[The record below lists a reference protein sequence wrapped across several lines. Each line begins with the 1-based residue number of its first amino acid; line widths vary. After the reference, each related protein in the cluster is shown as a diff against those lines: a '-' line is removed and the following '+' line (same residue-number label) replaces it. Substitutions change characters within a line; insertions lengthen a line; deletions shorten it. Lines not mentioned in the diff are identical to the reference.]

1 MKRLLRLSLLPLL
14 SIALAFS
21 CQKIEL
27 PDGTA
32 DEGAQNAAGGGNG
45 ASPSLDTSN
54 ALTVGEAMQRAADG
68 SEVVIK
74 GYIVGYTA
82 SSMSNASFSVP
93 GDKANT
99 NMLLSD
105 TPDEFDELCCLPVEL
120 PTTGRNLRGLLN
132 LYDHPEYF
140 NQYIAIQGKL
150 TTYFR
155 VNGLKSPT
163 AFAFIAPP
171 ENSGGGNES
180 GSGDNESG
188 GDGNESGGGGNESGG
203 GDEEEEDKGQGGSDG
218 EEEKPDDPQTDGKNY
233 PQISDSLTI
242 IAGR

>member
-32 DEGAQNAAGGGNG
+32 DEGAQNAAGGGDSS
-45 ASPSLDTSN
+45 APSLDTSN

-74 GYIVGYTA
+74 GYIVGYTT

-132 LYDHPEYF
+132 LYDHPEYL
-140 NQYIAIQGKL
+140 NQYIAIQGML

-155 VNGLKSPT
+155 VVGLKSPT

-171 ENSGGGNES
+171 ENSGG
-180 GSGDNESG
+180 D
-188 GDGNESGGGGNESGG
+188 NESGG
-203 GDEEEEDKGQGGSDG
+203 GDEEEDDKGQGGSDG
-218 EEEKPDDPQTDGKNY
+218 EEEKPDNPPTDGKNY

>member
-14 SIALAFS
+14 SMALAFS

-54 ALTVGEAMQRAADG
+54 ALTVGEAMQRTADG

-74 GYIVGYTA
+74 GYIVGYTT
-82 SSMSNASFSVP
+82 SSMNYPSFSVP

-132 LYDHPEYF
+132 LYDHPEYL

-155 VNGLKSPT
+155 VVGLKSPT

-188 GDGNESGGGGNESGG
+188 G
-203 GDEEEEDKGQGGSDG
+203 GDEEEDDKGQGGSDG
-218 EEEKPDDPQTDGKNY
+218 EEEKPDNPPTDGKNY

>member
-14 SIALAFS
+14 SMALAFS

-32 DEGAQNAAGGGNG
+32 DDSTQNAAGGGNG

-74 GYIVGYTA
+74 GYIVGYTT

-155 VNGLKSPT
+155 VVGLKSPT

-188 GDGNESGGGGNESGG
+188 G
-203 GDEEEEDKGQGGSDG
+203 GDEEEDDKGQGGSDG
-218 EEEKPDDPQTDGKNY
+218 EEEKPDNPPTDGKNY

>member
-74 GYIVGYTA
+74 GYIVGYTT

-105 TPDEFDELCCLPVEL
+105 TPDEDDELCCLPVEL

-155 VNGLKSPT
+155 VVGLKSPT
-163 AFAFIAPP
+163 AFAFITPP
-171 ENSGGGNES
+171 ENSGG
-180 GSGDNESG
+180 DNESG
-188 GDGNESGGGGNESGG
+188 DSNNESGGSNNESGG
-203 GDEEEEDKGQGGSDG
+203 GDEEEDDKGQGGSDG
-218 EEEKPDDPQTDGKNY
+218 EEEKPDNPPTDGKNY

>member
-54 ALTVGEAMQRAADG
+54 ALTVTEAMQRAADG

-74 GYIVGYTA
+74 GYIVGYTT
-82 SSMSNASFSVP
+82 SSMNYPSFSIP
-93 GDKANT
+93 NDKPNT

-105 TPDEFDELCCLPVEL
+105 TPNEFDELCCLPVEL

-155 VNGLKSPT
+155 VVGLKSPT

-188 GDGNESGGGGNESGG
+188 GGNE
-203 GDEEEEDKGQGGSDG
+203 EEDDKGQGGSDG
-218 EEEKPDDPQTDGKNY
+218 EEEKPDNPPTDGKNY

>member
-27 PDGTA
+27 PDSTT
-32 DEGAQNAAGGGNG
+32 DEDKQSAAGGGNG

-54 ALTVGEAMQRAADG
+54 ALTVGEAMLMAADG
-68 SEVVIK
+68 SEVIIK
-74 GYIVGYTA
+74 GYIVGYTTT
-82 SSMSNASFSVP
+82 SMNRPSFSIP
-93 GDKANT
+93 DDKPNT

-105 TPDEFDELCCLPVEL
+105 NPDEYDELCCLPVEL
-120 PTTGRNLRGLLN
+120 PTTGKNMRGLLN

-140 NQYIAIQGKL
+140 NQYIAIKGTL

-155 VNGLKSPT
+155 VVGLKSPT
-163 AFAFIAPP
+163 AFAFITPP
-171 ENSGGGNES
+171 GNN
-180 GSGDNESG
+180 GGDNESDD
-188 GDGNESGGGGNESGG
+188 GD
-203 GDEEEEDKGQGGSDG
+203 GDEEDKPGDGDDG
-218 EEEKPDDPQTDGKNY
+218 EEEKPDNPPTGDKNY

>member
-14 SIALAFS
+14 SMALAFS

-45 ASPSLDTSN
+45 ASPSLDTSQVI
-54 ALTVGEAMQRAADG
+54 TVAEAMQRTADG
-68 SEVVIK
+68 SEIVIK

-93 GDKANT
+93 DDKPNT

-105 TPDEFDELCCLPVEL
+105 EPGEDDYLYCLPVEL

-140 NQYIAIQGKL
+140 NQYIAIKGKL

-155 VNGLKSPT
+155 VVGLKSPT
-163 AFAFIAPP
+163 AFSFIAPP

-180 GSGDNESG
+180 GDGDEEDDDEG
-188 GDGNESGGGGNESGG
+188 QGD
-203 GDEEEEDKGQGGSDG
+203 GDEEEE
-218 EEEKPDDPQTDGKNY
+218 KPDSTQTDGKNY
-233 PQISDSLTI
+233 PKISDSITI

>member
-1 MKRLLRLSLLPLL
+1 MKRLFRLSLLPFL
-14 SIALAFS
+14 SIALVFS

-32 DEGAQNAAGGGNG
+32 DDSTQNAAGGGNG

-82 SSMSNASFSVP
+82 SSMSNASFSIP
-93 GDKANT
+93 NDKANT

-132 LYDHPEYF
+132 LYDHPEYL

-155 VNGLKSPT
+155 VVGLKSPT

-171 ENSGGGNES
+171 ENSGGGNDS

-188 GDGNESGGGGNESGG
+188 GD
-203 GDEEEEDKGQGGSDG
+203 DEEEDDKGQGGSDG
-218 EEEKPDDPQTDGKNY
+218 EEEKPDNPPTDGKNY

>member
-14 SIALAFS
+14 SMALAFS

-32 DEGAQNAAGGGNG
+32 DDSTQNAAGGGNG

-54 ALTVGEAMQRAADG
+54 ALTVTEAMQRAADG

-74 GYIVGYTA
+74 GYIVGYTT

-120 PTTGRNLRGLLN
+120 STTGRNLRGLLN

-155 VNGLKSPT
+155 VVGLKSPT
-163 AFAFIAPP
+163 AFAFITPP
-171 ENSGGGNES
+171 ENSG
-180 GSGDNESG
+180 GDNESG
-188 GDGNESGGGGNESGG
+188 GDGNESGGDGNESGG
-203 GDEEEEDKGQGGSDG
+203 GDEEEDDKGQGGSDG
-218 EEEKPDDPQTDGKNY
+218 EEEKPDNPPTDEKNY

>member
-74 GYIVGYTA
+74 GYIVGYTT

-171 ENSGGGNES
+171 ENSGGDNES
-180 GSGDNESG
+180 GGGDNESG
-188 GDGNESGGGGNESGG
+188 GDGNESGGG
-203 GDEEEEDKGQGGSDG
+203 DEEEDDKGQGGSDG
-218 EEEKPDDPQTDGKNY
+218 EEEKPDNPPTDGKNY

>member
-14 SIALAFS
+14 SMALAFS

-54 ALTVGEAMQRAADG
+54 ALTVGEAMQRTADG

-74 GYIVGYTA
+74 GYIVGYTT
-82 SSMSNASFSVP
+82 SSMNYPSFSVP
-93 GDKANT
+93 SDKPNT

-120 PTTGRNLRGLLN
+120 PTTGRNLRGQLN

-155 VNGLKSPT
+155 VVGLKSPT

-180 GSGDNESG
+180 G
-188 GDGNESGGGGNESGG
+188 G
-203 GDEEEEDKGQGGSDG
+203 GDEEEDDEGQGDG
-218 EEEKPDDPQTDGKNY
+218 DEEEEKPDSTQTDGKNY

>member
-14 SIALAFS
+14 SMALAFS

-32 DEGAQNAAGGGNG
+32 DDSTQNAAGGGNG

-54 ALTVGEAMQRAADG
+54 ALTVTEAMQRAADG

-74 GYIVGYTA
+74 GYIVGYTT

-155 VNGLKSPT
+155 VVGLKSPT
-163 AFAFIAPP
+163 AFAFITPP
-171 ENSGGGNES
+171 ENSG
-180 GSGDNESG
+180 GDNESG
-188 GDGNESGGGGNESGG
+188 GDGNESGGG
-203 GDEEEEDKGQGGSDG
+203 DEEEDDKGQGGSDG
-218 EEEKPDDPQTDGKNY
+218 EEEKPDNPPTDGKNY

>member
-14 SIALAFS
+14 SMALAFS

-32 DEGAQNAAGGGNG
+32 DEGAQNATGGGNG

-74 GYIVGYTA
+74 GYIVGYTTT
-82 SSMSNASFSVP
+82 SMNNVVFSIP
-93 GDKANT
+93 DDKPNT

-105 TPDEFDELCCLPVEL
+105 NPDEYDELCCLPVEL

-155 VNGLKSPT
+155 VVGLKSPT

-171 ENSGGGNES
+171 ENS
-180 GSGDNESG
+180 SGD
-188 GDGNESGGGGNESGG
+188 NESGGGGNESGG
-203 GDEEEEDKGQGGSDG
+203 GDEEEDDKGQGGSDG
-218 EEEKPDDPQTDGKNY
+218 EEEKPDNPPTDGKNY

>member
-32 DEGAQNAAGGGNG
+32 DEGAQNAAGGGNS

-54 ALTVGEAMQRAADG
+54 ALTVGEAMQRTADG

-74 GYIVGYTA
+74 GYIVGYTT

-105 TPDEFDELCCLPVEL
+105 TPDEDDDLFCLPVEL

-163 AFAFIAPP
+163 AFAFITPP

-180 GSGDNESG
+180 DSGD
-188 GDGNESGGGGNESGG
+188 NESGG
-203 GDEEEEDKGQGGSDG
+203 GDEEEDDKGQGGSDG
-218 EEEKPDDPQTDGKNY
+218 EEEKPDNPPTDGKNY

>member
-14 SIALAFS
+14 LMALAFS

-32 DEGAQNAAGGGNG
+32 DDSTQNAAGGGNG

-54 ALTVGEAMQRAADG
+54 ALTVTEAMQRAADG

-74 GYIVGYTA
+74 GYIVGYTTT
-82 SSMSNASFSVP
+82 SMNNVIFSIP
-93 GDKANT
+93 DDKPNT

-105 TPDEFDELCCLPVEL
+105 NPDEYDELCCLPVEL

-155 VNGLKSPT
+155 VVGLKSPT
-163 AFAFIAPP
+163 AFAFITPP

-180 GSGDNESG
+180 GGGNNESG
-188 GDGNESGGGGNESGG
+188 GS
-203 GDEEEEDKGQGGSDG
+203 DEEEDDEGQGGSDG
-218 EEEKPDDPQTDGKNY
+218 EEEKPDNPPTDGKNY

>member
-1 MKRLLRLSLLPLL
+1 MKRLFRLSLLPFL
-14 SIALAFS
+14 SIALVFS

-32 DEGAQNAAGGGNG
+32 DDSAQNAAGGGNG
-45 ASPSLDTSN
+45 ASPSLDTSH
-54 ALTVGEAMQRAADG
+54 AITVTEAMQRTADG

-74 GYIVGYTA
+74 GYIVGYTTT
-82 SSMSNASFSVP
+82 SMNRPTFSIP
-93 GDKANT
+93 DDKPNT

-105 TPDEFDELCCLPVEL
+105 NPDEYDELCCLPVEL

-155 VNGLKSPT
+155 VVGLKSPT

-180 GSGDNESG
+180 DDGD
-188 GDGNESGGGGNESGG
+188 
-203 GDEEEEDKGQGGSDG
+203 GDEEDKPGDGDDG
-218 EEEKPDDPQTDGKNY
+218 EEEKPDNPPTGDRNY

>member
-32 DEGAQNAAGGGNG
+32 DDGAQNATGGGNG

-54 ALTVGEAMQRAADG
+54 ALTVTEAMQRAADG

-74 GYIVGYTA
+74 GYIVGYTT
-82 SSMSNASFSVP
+82 SSMSNASFSIP
-93 GDKANT
+93 NDKANT

-155 VNGLKSPT
+155 AVGLKSPT

-188 GDGNESGGGGNESGG
+188 G
-203 GDEEEEDKGQGGSDG
+203 GDEEEDDKGQGGSDG
-218 EEEKPDDPQTDGKNY
+218 EEEKPDNPPTDGKNY

>member
-14 SIALAFS
+14 SMALAFS

-54 ALTVGEAMQRAADG
+54 ALTVTEAMQRAADG

-74 GYIVGYTA
+74 GYIVGYTT
-82 SSMSNASFSVP
+82 SSMNYPSFSVP
-93 GDKANT
+93 DDKPNT

-155 VNGLKSPT
+155 VVGLKSPT

-188 GDGNESGGGGNESGG
+188 G
-203 GDEEEEDKGQGGSDG
+203 GDEEEDDKGQGGSDG
-218 EEEKPDDPQTDGKNY
+218 EEEKPDNPPTDGKNY

>member
-14 SIALAFS
+14 SMALAFS

-32 DEGAQNAAGGGNG
+32 DEGAQNAAGGDNG
-45 ASPSLDTSN
+45 ASPSLDTSH
-54 ALTVGEAMQRAADG
+54 AITVTEAMQRTADG

-74 GYIVGYTA
+74 GYIVGYTK
-82 SSMSNASFSVP
+82 SSMNYPSFSIP
-93 GDKANT
+93 NDKPNT

-105 TPDEFDELCCLPVEL
+105 TPDEYDELCCLPVEL

-140 NQYIAIQGKL
+140 NQYIAIQGML

-155 VNGLKSPT
+155 VVGLKSPT

-188 GDGNESGGGGNESGG
+188 GD
-203 GDEEEEDKGQGGSDG
+203 DEEEDDKGQGGSDG
-218 EEEKPDDPQTDGKNY
+218 EEEKPDNPSTDGKNY

>member
-54 ALTVGEAMQRAADG
+54 APTVTEAMQRTADG

-74 GYIVGYTA
+74 GYIVGYTT
-82 SSMSNASFSVP
+82 SSMNYPSFSVP
-93 GDKANT
+93 DDKPNT

-120 PTTGRNLRGLLN
+120 PTTGRNLRGQLN

-150 TTYFR
+150 STYFR
-155 VNGLKSPT
+155 VVGLKSPT

-180 GSGDNESG
+180 GDGEEEEDDEGQGD
-188 GDGNESGGGGNESGG
+188 
-203 GDEEEEDKGQGGSDG
+203 GDEEEE
-218 EEEKPDDPQTDGKNY
+218 KPDSTQTDGKNY

>member
-21 CQKIEL
+21 CQQTER
-27 PDGTA
+27 PAGTA
-32 DEGAQNAAGGGNG
+32 DASAQNAAGGGNG

-54 ALTVGEAMQRAADG
+54 ALTVAEAMQRPADG

-74 GYIVGYTA
+74 GYIVGYTT
-82 SSMSNASFSVP
+82 SSMNYPSFSVP
-93 GDKANT
+93 SDKPNT

-155 VNGLKSPT
+155 VVGLKSPT

-188 GDGNESGGGGNESGG
+188 G
-203 GDEEEEDKGQGGSDG
+203 GDEEEDDKGQGGSDG
-218 EEEKPDDPQTDGKNY
+218 EEEKPDNPPTDGKNY

>member
-14 SIALAFS
+14 SMALAFS

-32 DEGAQNAAGGGNG
+32 DDSTQNAAGGGNG

-54 ALTVGEAMQRAADG
+54 ALTVTEAMQRAADG

-74 GYIVGYTA
+74 GYIVGYTT

-155 VNGLKSPT
+155 VVGLKSPT
-163 AFAFIAPP
+163 AFAFISPP

-188 GDGNESGGGGNESGG
+188 GDGNESGGG
-203 GDEEEEDKGQGGSDG
+203 DEEEDDKDQGGSDG
-218 EEEKPDDPQTDGKNY
+218 EEEKPDNPQTDGKNY

>member
-14 SIALAFS
+14 SMALAFS

-32 DEGAQNAAGGGNG
+32 DDSTQNAAGGGNG

-54 ALTVGEAMQRAADG
+54 ALTVTEAMQRAADG

-74 GYIVGYTA
+74 GYIVGYTT

-155 VNGLKSPT
+155 VVGLKSPT
-163 AFAFIAPP
+163 AFAFITPP
-171 ENSGGGNES
+171 ENSG
-180 GSGDNESG
+180 GDNESG
-188 GDGNESGGGGNESGG
+188 GDGNESGGDGNESGG
-203 GDEEEEDKGQGGSDG
+203 GDEEEDDKGQGGSDG
-218 EEEKPDDPQTDGKNY
+218 EEEKPDNPPTDGKNY

>member
-14 SIALAFS
+14 SMALAFS

-32 DEGAQNAAGGGNG
+32 DDSAQNAAGGGNG

-54 ALTVGEAMQRAADG
+54 ALTVTEAMQRAADG

-74 GYIVGYTA
+74 GYIVGYTTT
-82 SSMSNASFSVP
+82 SMNNVVFSIP
-93 GDKANT
+93 DDKPNT

-105 TPDEFDELCCLPVEL
+105 NPDEYDELCCLPVEL

-140 NQYIAIQGKL
+140 NQYIAIQGML

-155 VNGLKSPT
+155 VVGLKSPT

-171 ENSGGGNES
+171 ENSGG
-180 GSGDNESG
+180 DNES
-188 GDGNESGGGGNESGG
+188 GDGNESGGD
-203 GDEEEEDKGQGGSDG
+203 DEEEEDDKGQGGSDG
-218 EEEKPDDPQTDGKNY
+218 EEEKPDNPPTDEKNY

>member
-32 DEGAQNAAGGGNG
+32 DDSAQNAAGGGNG

-54 ALTVGEAMQRAADG
+54 ALTVTEAMQRAADG

-74 GYIVGYTA
+74 GYIVGYTT

-105 TPDEFDELCCLPVEL
+105 TPDEDDDLFCLPVEL

-155 VNGLKSPT
+155 VVGLKSPT

-180 GSGDNESG
+180 GDGDEEEDDEDQ
-188 GDGNESGGGGNESGG
+188 GD
-203 GDEEEEDKGQGGSDG
+203 GDEEEE
-218 EEEKPDDPQTDGKNY
+218 KPDSTQTDGKNY

>member
-14 SIALAFS
+14 SMALAFS

-74 GYIVGYTA
+74 GYIVGYTTT
-82 SSMSNASFSVP
+82 SMNNVVFSIP
-93 GDKANT
+93 DDKPNT

-105 TPDEFDELCCLPVEL
+105 NPDEYDELCCLPVEL
-120 PTTGRNLRGLLN
+120 PTTGRNLRGLIN

-140 NQYIAIQGKL
+140 NQYIAIQGML

-155 VNGLKSPT
+155 VVGLKSPT

-171 ENSGGGNES
+171 ENSGGDNES
-180 GSGDNESG
+180 GSGS
-188 GDGNESGGGGNESGG
+188 NESGG
-203 GDEEEEDKGQGGSDG
+203 GDEEEDDKGQGGSDG
-218 EEEKPDDPQTDGKNY
+218 EEEKPDNPPTDGKNY

>member
-14 SIALAFS
+14 SMALAFS

-32 DEGAQNAAGGGNG
+32 DEGAQNATGGGNG

-54 ALTVGEAMQRAADG
+54 ALTVTEAMQRAADG

-74 GYIVGYTA
+74 GYIVGYTTT
-82 SSMSNASFSVP
+82 SMNNVVFSIP
-93 GDKANT
+93 DDKPNT

-105 TPDEFDELCCLPVEL
+105 YPDEYDELCCLPVEL

-132 LYDHPEYF
+132 LYEHPEYF

-155 VNGLKSPT
+155 VVGLKSPT

-171 ENSGGGNES
+171 ENS
-180 GSGDNESG
+180 SGD
-188 GDGNESGGGGNESGG
+188 NESGGGGNESGG
-203 GDEEEEDKGQGGSDG
+203 GDEEEDDKGQGGSDG
-218 EEEKPDDPQTDGKNY
+218 EEEKPDNPPTDGKNY

-242 IAGR
+242 TAGR

>member
-14 SIALAFS
+14 SMALAFS

-32 DEGAQNAAGGGNG
+32 DEGAQNATGGGNG

-54 ALTVGEAMQRAADG
+54 ALTVTEAMQRAADG

-74 GYIVGYTA
+74 GYIVGYTTT
-82 SSMSNASFSVP
+82 SMNNVVFSIP
-93 GDKANT
+93 DDKPNT

-105 TPDEFDELCCLPVEL
+105 NPDEYDELCCLPVEL

-155 VNGLKSPT
+155 VVGLKSPT

-171 ENSGGGNES
+171 ENS
-180 GSGDNESG
+180 SGD
-188 GDGNESGGGGNESGG
+188 NESGGGGNESGG
-203 GDEEEEDKGQGGSDG
+203 GDEEEDDKGQGGSDG
-218 EEEKPDDPQTDGKNY
+218 EEEKPDNPPTDGKNY

>member
-54 ALTVGEAMQRAADG
+54 ALTVGEAMQRTADG

-74 GYIVGYTA
+74 GYIVGYTT

-105 TPDEFDELCCLPVEL
+105 TPDEDDDLFCLPVEL

-155 VNGLKSPT
+155 VVGLKSPT
-163 AFAFIAPP
+163 AFAFITPP
-171 ENSGGGNES
+171 ENSGGDNES
-180 GSGDNESG
+180 GDSNNESG
-188 GDGNESGGGGNESGG
+188 GD
-203 GDEEEEDKGQGGSDG
+203 DEEDDDEGQGGSDG
-218 EEEKPDDPQTDGKNY
+218 EEEKPDNPQTDGKNY

>member
-32 DEGAQNAAGGGNG
+32 DEGAQNAAGGGNS

-54 ALTVGEAMQRAADG
+54 ALTVGEAMQRTADG

-74 GYIVGYTA
+74 GYIVGYTT

-155 VNGLKSPT
+155 VVGLKSPT

-188 GDGNESGGGGNESGG
+188 G
-203 GDEEEEDKGQGGSDG
+203 GDEEEDDKGQGGSDG
-218 EEEKPDDPQTDGKNY
+218 EEEKPDNPPTDGKNY

>member
-14 SIALAFS
+14 SMALAFS

-32 DEGAQNAAGGGNG
+32 DDSTQNAAGGGNG

-54 ALTVGEAMQRAADG
+54 ALTVTEAMQRAADG

-74 GYIVGYTA
+74 GYIVGYTT

-120 PTTGRNLRGLLN
+120 PATGRNLRGLLN

-155 VNGLKSPT
+155 VVGLKSPT

-188 GDGNESGGGGNESGG
+188 G
-203 GDEEEEDKGQGGSDG
+203 GDEEEDDKGQGGSDG
-218 EEEKPDDPQTDGKNY
+218 EEEKPDNPPTDGKNY

>member
-14 SIALAFS
+14 SMALAFS

-32 DEGAQNAAGGGNG
+32 DEGAQNATGGGNG

-74 GYIVGYTA
+74 GYIVGYTTT
-82 SSMSNASFSVP
+82 SMNNVVFSIP
-93 GDKANT
+93 DDKPNT

-105 TPDEFDELCCLPVEL
+105 YPDEYDELCCLPVEL

-132 LYDHPEYF
+132 LYEHPEYF

-155 VNGLKSPT
+155 VVGLKSPT

-171 ENSGGGNES
+171 ENS
-180 GSGDNESG
+180 SGD
-188 GDGNESGGGGNESGG
+188 NESGGGGNESGG
-203 GDEEEEDKGQGGSDG
+203 GDEEEDDKGQGGSDG
-218 EEEKPDDPQTDGKNY
+218 EEEKPDNPPTDGKNY

>member
-14 SIALAFS
+14 SMALAFS

-32 DEGAQNAAGGGNG
+32 DDSTQNATGGGNG

-54 ALTVGEAMQRAADG
+54 ALTVTEAMQRAADG

-74 GYIVGYTA
+74 GYIVGYTTT
-82 SSMSNASFSVP
+82 SMNYPSFSIP
-93 GDKANT
+93 NDKPNT

-105 TPDEFDELCCLPVEL
+105 TPNEFDELCCLPVEL
-120 PTTGRNLRGLLN
+120 PTTGRNLRGQLN

-155 VNGLKSPT
+155 VVGLKSPT

-188 GDGNESGGGGNESGG
+188 G
-203 GDEEEEDKGQGGSDG
+203 GDEEEDDKGQGGSDG
-218 EEEKPDDPQTDGKNY
+218 EEEKPDNPPTDGKNY

>member
-32 DEGAQNAAGGGNG
+32 DDSTQNAAGGGNG

-54 ALTVGEAMQRAADG
+54 ALTVTEAMQRAADG

-74 GYIVGYTA
+74 GYIVGYTT
-82 SSMSNASFSVP
+82 SSMSNASFSIP
-93 GDKANT
+93 NDKANT

-155 VNGLKSPT
+155 VVGLKSPT

-171 ENSGGGNES
+171 ENSGG
-180 GSGDNESG
+180 DNESG
-188 GDGNESGGGGNESGG
+188 DGNNESGG
-203 GDEEEEDKGQGGSDG
+203 GDEEEGDKGQGGSDG
-218 EEEKPDDPQTDGKNY
+218 EEEKPDNPPTDGKNY

>member
-32 DEGAQNAAGGGNG
+32 DDSAQNAAGGGNG

-54 ALTVGEAMQRAADG
+54 ALTVGEAMQRTADG

-74 GYIVGYTA
+74 GYIVGYTTN
-82 SSMSNASFSVP
+82 SMSNASFSIP
-93 GDKANT
+93 DDKPNT

-105 TPDEFDELCCLPVEL
+105 TPDEDDYLYCLPVEL

-155 VNGLKSPT
+155 VVGLKSPT

-180 GSGDNESG
+180 GD
-188 GDGNESGGGGNESGG
+188 
-203 GDEEEEDKGQGGSDG
+203 GDEEEDDEGQGDG
-218 EEEKPDDPQTDGKNY
+218 DEDEEKPDSTQTDGKNY
-233 PQISDSLTI
+233 PQISDSITI

>member
-14 SIALAFS
+14 SMALAFS

-32 DEGAQNAAGGGNG
+32 DDSTQNATGGGNG

-54 ALTVGEAMQRAADG
+54 ALTVTEAMQRAADG

-74 GYIVGYTA
+74 GYIVGYTT
-82 SSMSNASFSVP
+82 SSMNYPSFSIP
-93 GDKANT
+93 NDKPNT

-105 TPDEFDELCCLPVEL
+105 TPNEFDELCCLPVEL
-120 PTTGRNLRGLLN
+120 PTTGRNLRGQLN

-155 VNGLKSPT
+155 VVGLKSPT

-188 GDGNESGGGGNESGG
+188 G
-203 GDEEEEDKGQGGSDG
+203 GDEEEDDKGQGGSDG
-218 EEEKPDDPQTDGKNY
+218 EEEKPDNPPTDGKNY

>member
-14 SIALAFS
+14 SMALAFS

-74 GYIVGYTA
+74 GYIVGYTT

-155 VNGLKSPT
+155 VVGLKSPT

-188 GDGNESGGGGNESGG
+188 G
-203 GDEEEEDKGQGGSDG
+203 GDEEEDDKGQGGSEG
-218 EEEKPDDPQTDGKNY
+218 EEEKPDNPPTDGKNY

>member
-1 MKRLLRLSLLPLL
+1 MKRLLRLSLLLLL

-32 DEGAQNAAGGGNG
+32 DEGSQNAAGGGNG

-54 ALTVGEAMQRAADG
+54 ALTVAEAMQRTADG

-74 GYIVGYTA
+74 GYIVGYTT
-82 SSMSNASFSVP
+82 SSMNYPSFSVP
-93 GDKANT
+93 SDKPNT

-155 VNGLKSPT
+155 VVGLKSPT

-180 GSGDNESG
+180 G
-188 GDGNESGGGGNESGG
+188 G
-203 GDEEEEDKGQGGSDG
+203 GDEEDDDEGQGDGDG
-218 EEEKPDDPQTDGKNY
+218 EEEKPDSTQTDGKNY